1 MHIST
6 LATVLLSL
14 PLALAQ
20 TTGSLSVLTFN
31 VAGLPDIINDN
42 AVPGDKTA
50 NARTIGTKLLAAGYD
65 VVHLQEDFNY
75 HAALYST
82 LTYPYRTST
91 SGGVPFGSGLNTVA
105 NYPWTGLQR
114 VKWDKCNLNSGD
126 CLTPKGFTYMRLTVA
141 DGIEVDLYNLHAD
154 AGSDAGD
161 ADARSA
167 GLQQIL
173 AFVNKNSVGRAVIV
187 FGDTNDRYTNAAES
201 LTTFISGAGLKDPW
215 VDIIKKGVRPVKGT
229 TANACGNP
237 AVGED
242 CEIVDKVLYRSGTGV
257 QLTARTFE
265 YASERFLQANGSI
278 LSDHNPVLVN
288 FDWKKV

>member
-1 MHIST
+1 MHYT
-6 LATVLLSL
+6 VPTVLLSL
-14 PLALAQ
+14 PLLTFAQ
-20 TTGSLSVLTFN
+20 TSGSLSVLTFN
-31 VAGLPDIINDN
+31 VAGLPDVINDN
-42 AVPGDKTA
+42 AVPGDKTT
-50 NARTIGTKLLAAGYD
+50 NARTIGTKLAAAAYD

-114 VKWDKCNLNSGD
+114 VKWDKCDLNSGD
-126 CLTPKGFTYMRLTVA
+126 CLTPKGFTFMRMTVA
-141 DGIEVDLYNLHAD
+141 DGVEVDMYNLHAD
-154 AGSDAGD
+154 AGSNDGD
-161 ADARSA
+161 ASARAA
-167 GLQQIL
+167 GVQQIL
-173 AFVNKNSVGRAVIV
+173 TFMGKNSAGRAVII
-187 FGDTNDRYTNAAES
+187 FGDTNDRYTNRAES
-201 LTTFISGAGLKDPW
+201 VTTLLSSGGLKDPW
-215 VDIIKKGVRPVKGT
+215 VDIVKKGVRPVKGT

-237 AVGED
+237 AASLD
-242 CEIVDKVLYRSGTGV
+242 CEIVDKVFYRSGAGV

-265 YASERFLQANGSI
+265 YASRKFLQDNGSI